1 MLEQSQGLFAA
12 SPRFGMELALDERLM
27 VQKHLIKMAVD
38 CGESLEDTRT
48 QAKAEIGEAATA
60 FDGHL
65 KTEC

>member
-1 MLEQSQGLFAA
+1 
-12 SPRFGMELALDERLM
+12 MELALDERLM

-38 CGESLEDTRT
+38 CGESLEDART